1 MTHDFCLSLAALPFS
16 GRGIPYTLSMA
27 LSHDELKHL
36 ANLAR
41 LQLSEQEMDQL
52 GGTLERILGY
62 VGRLSHVD
70 TSGVSEIEMATNAL
84 TLRVDEAHPSSDE
97 DVERF
102 IALFPDKL
110 GQLMRVPGVFEKP
123 KG

>member
-1 MTHDFCLSLAALPFS
+1 
-16 GRGIPYTLSMA
+16 MA

-41 LQLSEQEMDQL
+41 LQLAEQEMDPL
-52 GGTLERILGY
+52 GDTLERILGY
-62 VGRLSHVD
+62 VGRLSGVD
-70 TSGVSEIEMATNAL
+70 TSGVSEIEIATSAAM
-84 TLRVDEAHPSSDE
+84 LRVDEAHPSSGE
-97 DVERF
+97 DLERL
-102 IALFPDKL
+102 IGLFPDKL